1 VICRNPAIDRMKI
14 LMLNHNIAWQG
25 TYFRCYHFA
34 RHLVRRGHKVTLLT
48 VRKDIGLIPQISS
61 EDGVEVIKTPRI
73 LGRFPYR
80 YWHRWM
86 SPGVFWRLLW
96 VLKEPHDVVMAFDHW
111 PEVAC
116 PFFLARLKR
125 QTKLVADWCDL
136 FTDGGIFETKWPR
149 ESVGYRVENWLERRT
164 KNIADSVT
172 VISQELRDRA
182 LACGVHPDRLML
194 LPSGADIENIRPF
207 PKDQMR
213 RLLNLPLG
221 ARIIAYTGVTTSHE
235 VRLLI
240 EAFVAIAREVP
251 DAHLLLIGP
260 FANGKHQ
267 DGIDPAIKARIITP
281 GPIPYANLG
290 KYLAAADIL
299 ALPLPDVLNSRA
311 RWPNKF
317 GDYLAA
323 GRPIVA
329 TALGDLVP
337 VFNEHSIGRCATPDI
352 SDFARKAIELLNDRT
367 RWQEYGDNARKV
379 AEEQLDWGILSR
391 RLEGFLQAS

>member
-1 VICRNPAIDRMKI
+1 VICRNTASQRMNI

-48 VRKDIGLIPQISS
+48 VRKDIALTPEFSK
-61 EDGVEVIKTPRI
+61 EEGVDVIKTPRTVA
-73 LGRFPYR
+73 RFPYR

-96 VLKEPHDVVMAFDHW
+96 VLKESHDVVMAFDHW

-116 PFFLARLKR
+116 PFFLAKLKR
-125 QTKLVADWCDL
+125 QKRLVADWCDL
-136 FTDGGIFETKWPR
+136 FTDGGIFESKWPR
-149 ESVGYRVENWLERRT
+149 DSVGYRVENWLERRT
-164 KNIADSVT
+164 KCMANSVT
-172 VISQELRDRA
+172 VISQELHNRA
-182 LACGVHPDRLML
+182 IACGVSPDRLML
-194 LPSGADIENIRPF
+194 LPSGADIDHIRPF
-207 PKDQMR
+207 PKDKMR
-213 RLLNLPLG
+213 RLLGLPAD
-221 ARIIAYTGVTTSHE
+221 ARIVAYTGVTTSHE

-240 EAFVAIAREVP
+240 ESFAMVARDVP
-251 DAHLLLIGP
+251 DAHLLLLGP
-260 FANGKHQ
+260 FADGKHQ
-267 DGIDPAIKARIITP
+267 DGIDPEIRSRIITP
-281 GPIPYANLG
+281 GSVPYANLG
-290 KYLAAADIL
+290 KYLAAADVL

-337 VFNEHSIGRCATPDI
+337 VFEEHAIGLSAKPDT
-352 SDFARKAIELLNDRT
+352 SDFARQTVNLLNDRD
-367 RWQEYGDNARKV
+367 RWDEYGQTGRRV
-379 AEEQLDWGILSR
+379 AEEQLDWGILAG
-391 RLEGFLQAS
+391 RLESFLQAS